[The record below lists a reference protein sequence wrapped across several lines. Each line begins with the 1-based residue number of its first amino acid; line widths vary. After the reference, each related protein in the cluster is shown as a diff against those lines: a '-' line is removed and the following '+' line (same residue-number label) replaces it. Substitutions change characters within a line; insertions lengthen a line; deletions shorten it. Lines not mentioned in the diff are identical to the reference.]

1 MKRWINVFSKGL
13 FPENPILALLLGLCP
28 VLAVSTSATDAL
40 GMGIAFS
47 FVLLFS
53 NIIISSLRRFTPHH
67 IRIPIFIVVIATFVT
82 ITDYLVAAYSP
93 QLHRNLGV
101 FLPLIVV
108 NCIVLGR
115 AEAFACKNNLFLSF
129 ADAVGMGAGFT
140 IVIVL
145 IAVIREVLGAGT
157 IFGKMIMPGNY
168 HPFILMILPPG
179 AFILMAFLIALQKN
193 LAPPPPSSSPLG
205 ERKHR

>member
-1 MKRWINVFSKGL
+1 MKRWIKVFANGL
-13 FPENPILALLLGLCP
+13 LLENPILVLLLGLCP
-28 VLAVSTSATDAL
+28 VLAVSTSAGDAL

-53 NIIISSLRRFTPHH
+53 NIIISSLRRFIPHH

-82 ITDYLVAAYSP
+82 ISDYLVAAYSP

-145 IAVIREVLGAGT
+145 IAVIRELLGAGT

-168 HPFILMILPPG
+168 HPFILMLLPPG
-179 AFILMAFLIALQKN
+179 AFILMAFLIALQNK
-193 LAPPPPSSSPLG
+193 LT
-205 ERKHR
+205 RK

>member
-1 MKRWINVFSKGL
+1 MLSFNDIIISMKKGAEVFLKGL
-13 FPENPILALLLGLCP
+13 FLENPILVLLLGLCP
-28 VLAVSTSATDAL
+28 VLAVSTSAGDAL

-53 NIIISSLRRFTPHH
+53 NIIISSLRKFIPRH
-67 IRIPIFIVVIATFVT
+67 IRIPIFIVIIATFVT
-82 ITDYLVAAYSP
+82 ISDYLVAGYSP

-115 AEAFACKNNLFLSF
+115 AEAFASKNNVFLSLC
-129 ADAVGMGAGFT
+129 DALGMGVGFT

-145 IAVIREVLGAGT
+145 IAVIRELLGAGS
-157 IFGKMIMPGNY
+157 IFGKMIMPQNY
-168 HPFILMILPPG
+168 HPLIIMILPPG
-179 AFILMAFLIALQKN
+179 AFILIAFLIALENK
-193 LAPPPPSSSPLG
+193 LI
-205 ERKHR
+205 KK